1 MTEWLASQLTLKYKA
16 EQSDPATA
24 QRSQKAWIS
33 LLSQGHGSGVIFTVT
48 WTIFTVS
55 HRLFSGCHT
64 LFLEPLLN
72 LKHFEEKQKA
82 KGLIS
87 GGADSTGKREV
98 WLNAHVAPKLC
109 FCFQS
114 LKKMGEHIQCPQ

>member
-16 EQSDPATA
+16 GQSNPATA

-55 HRLFSGCHT
+55 HRLFSSCHT

-72 LKHFEEKQKA
+72 LKHFEEKA
-82 KGLIS
+82 KGKRVNLRWGRLHRKT
-87 GGADSTGKREV
+87 GGMAE
-98 WLNAHVAPKLC
+98 
-109 FCFQS
+109 
-114 LKKMGEHIQCPQ
+114 CPCGT